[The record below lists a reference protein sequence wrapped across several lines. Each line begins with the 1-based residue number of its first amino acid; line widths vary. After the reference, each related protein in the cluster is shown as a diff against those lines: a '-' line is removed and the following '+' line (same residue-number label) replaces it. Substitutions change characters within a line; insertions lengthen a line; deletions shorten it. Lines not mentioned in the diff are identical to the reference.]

1 MYRLRNKLG
10 LSQIQLAKKIGAS
23 HGSIQNYESNSLPKG
38 EYAIK
43 LAEVFN
49 CSIDW
54 LLTGNDNN
62 YKNPRSAHEDQS
74 PPSEKKIK
82 DDAESLNSNIT
93 KVIIEHID
101 TIKRFKN
108 PERAK
113 KINDDLVE
121 IEDIS
126 EELLDSIASHI
137 KSSLNAAKIVKGDSK
152 KTPKDGEDIQ
162 DKSTA

>member
-1 MYRLRNKLG
+1 MDNIKKESFGERVYRLRNKLG

-62 YKNPRSAHEDQS
+62 YKDR
-74 PPSEKKIK
+74 
-82 DDAESLNSNIT
+82 
-93 KVIIEHID
+93 
-101 TIKRFKN
+101 
-108 PERAK
+108 
-113 KINDDLVE
+113 
-121 IEDIS
+121 
-126 EELLDSIASHI
+126 
-137 KSSLNAAKIVKGDSK
+137 KSVV
-152 KTPKDGEDIQ
+152 
-162 DKSTA
+162 